1 MYNWRPRRRA
11 YNEEKPFEDIMVKRV
26 PKFDGR
32 YKFTDSD
39 CSTNT
44 MGWKS
49 GNDKAYRVIATCTE
63 SSSET
68 MESNT
73 HGTIVKCKKIKKNKN
88 KNSQSRIQSQ
98 AKPSFKRKDKIET
111 FSEYKIS

>member
-11 YNEEKPFEDIMVKRV
+11 YNEEKLFEDIMVKRV

-73 HGTIVKCKKIKKNKN
+73 HGTIVMCKKIKTKTKTKTVNLEFN
-88 KNSQSRIQSQ
+88 L
-98 AKPSFKRKDKIET
+98 
-111 FSEYKIS
+111 